1 MESQTKSIRTP
12 RGKTSAINSAFEF
25 IENRL
30 LSSPETQKQF
40 VDALFNA
47 EGQQMLRTIAS
58 SEKKIQEQV
67 VDNFIRKVIITNSIT
82 QTINQ

>member
-1 MESQTKSIRTP
+1 MH
-12 RGKTSAINSAFEF
+12 AFDF

-40 VDALFNA
+40 VDALFNV

-67 VDNFIRKVIITNSIT
+67 VDNFIKKVIITNSIT